1 MPRSLGIALIG
12 QQFMGRAH
20 SNAWGQAPRFF
31 DLPVRPRLVTV
42 CARDKAALGVF
53 AARWGWER
61 YATDW
66 RLLAEDPEI
75 ELVDVATPNHL
86 HAEPAIAML
95 EAGKHVACEKP
106 LAGTLADARAMRDAA
121 RRARGKTFAW
131 FNYRRCPAV
140 GLAWGMTRDGALGR
154 LLHVRARYLQSWGGK
169 ETPLLWRFRKSEAGS
184 GAHGDLNAHIVDLAR
199 FISGEEFTS
208 IDGALVRTFVTR
220 RKIPG
225 TRRTGRSTVDDAA
238 LFLATMSGGAVAS
251 FECSRVATGHLN
263 DNAIELNGERG
274 SLRFEFEDMNTLWYY
289 DATLPR
295 GTRGWRRIVCTT
307 AGEHPYVANWWPE
320 AHPLGYEHGFVNM
333 AADILRVVGRRRPE
347 LPLPDFADAYQT
359 QRVLE
364 AALISAREHCA
375 VPLREVP

>member
-1 MPRSLGIALIG
+1 MTRPLGIALIG

-20 SNAWGQAPRFF
+20 SNAWGQVAKFF
-31 DLPVRPRLVTV
+31 ELPVEPRQVTIV
-42 CARDKAALGVF
+42 ARDATTLGPFAL
-53 AARWGWER
+53 RWGWER

-75 ELVDVATPNHL
+75 ELVDIATPNHV

-106 LAGTLADARAMRDAA
+106 LAGTLRDARAMKDAA
-121 RRARGKTFAW
+121 RRAPGKTFVW

-140 GLAWGMTRDGALGR
+140 GLAWGLVRDGALGR

-169 ETPLLWRFRKSEAGS
+169 DTPLLWRFRKSEAGT

-199 FISGEEFTS
+199 FISGEEIAS
-208 IDGALVRTFVTR
+208 VDGAVARTFVTR

-225 TRRTGRSTVDDAA
+225 SRRTGRSTVDDAA

-263 DNAIELNGERG
+263 DNTIELNGERG
-274 SLRFEFEDMNTLWYY
+274 SLRFSFEDMNLLWYF
-289 DATLPR
+289 DATLPK
-295 GTRGWRRIVCTT
+295 GTQGWRRIMCTT
-307 AGEHPYVANWWPE
+307 AGEHPYVASWWPE
-320 AHPLGYEHGFVNM
+320 AHLLGYEHGFVNM
-333 AADILRVVGRRRPE
+333 AADILRVLGRRRPE
-347 LPLPDFADAYQT
+347 LPLPDFADAYET

-364 AALISAREHCA
+364 AAMISAKEGTR
-375 VPLREVP
+375 VPLREVK